1 MEAMDSNKALPDIVD
16 WLAEVEEKASAI
28 YSKAAMVFA
37 ADKQFSAFLQNL
49 SEEEAEHHALLSEA
63 AGRMAQEAMAEA
75 CFVLDETLRQGVEA
89 PFDRAHALLK
99 KGGLTKAAMLGI
111 IAESEFSE
119 WNEIFLYVMDTLK
132 GQGRE
137 FQRAV
142 AEIDQHRLEIE
153 AFITAFPRGERI
165 LQKIGRLSP
174 LWTKRILVVEDDPAI
189 ANLIKSLFRTEA
201 EVVLAEDGK
210 QGLERIQEGYFN
222 VVVSDVEMPNLNGIE
237 LYQQALA
244 VDPGLKKHFVFY
256 SGTRKPEHREFFAAA
271 DIVML
276 PKPAPLSRLRKVIN
290 EVAALAD

>member
-1 MEAMDSNKALPDIVD
+1 MEAIDSNNALPDIVD
-16 WLAEVEEKASAI
+16 WLAEVEKKASVL

-49 SEEEAEHHALLSEA
+49 SQEESEHHALLVGA
-63 AGRMAQEAMAEA
+63 ASAMAHLA
-75 CFVLDETLRQGVEA
+75 LADVCFVFDDIFRQGVEA
-89 PFDRAHALLK
+89 PLDRAHDLLK
-99 KGGLTKAAMLGI
+99 KGGVTKAAMLGI
-111 IAESEFSE
+111 IAETEFSE

-132 GQGRE
+132 GQGRD

-153 AFITAFPRGERI
+153 AFIAAFPRNERI
-165 LQKIGRLSP
+165 LQKIGRLRP

-210 QGLERIQEGYFN
+210 QGLERIQEGCFN

-237 LYQQALA
+237 LYHEALV
-244 VDPGLKKHFVFY
+244 VDPSLKKHFVFY
-256 SGTRKPEHREFFAAA
+256 SGTRKSEYCEFFAAA

-276 PKPAPLSRLRKVIN
+276 PKPASLSRLRKVIN